1 MRRSRRRH
9 EGAGPGD
16 QVGAVGLTVL
26 TPFLRCTGVSWT
38 TDGRGRP
45 RAADRLLTYGVGV
58 DRYDYVVVGAGS
70 AGCVM
75 AGRLSEGG
83 TTRVLL
89 LEAGPTDRK
98 MEVRIPAA
106 FPKLFKTERDWDYV
120 TAPQPHLDD
129 RELYWP
135 RGRMLGGCSSI
146 NAQMYVR
153 GNPADYDGWAAAGNT
168 GWSWAEVLPYF
179 RRSEHH
185 GRGGD
190 AEHGTDG
197 PLFVEELRDP
207 SPLTTAAV
215 EAAVQAGIPRL
226 ADVNGPTQ
234 DGVAMSEVT
243 QHRGRR
249 WSAADAFLR
258 PARKRRNLVVVTG
271 AHATRVLFDG
281 TRAVGVEYR
290 EGERMRQATVARE
303 VIVCGG
309 SVNSPQL
316 LMLSGVGPR
325 DALDALGIYAVVD
338 LPGVGA
344 DLQDHL
350 VAPAIFTTGDHASL
364 LDAEKPAQLA
374 KYLSRRK
381 GMLTSNVGEAM
392 AFVRTTEALPAP
404 DLQLIFAP
412 VEYIDHGLAPPPGH
426 GLSIGGVL
434 LQPASRG
441 CITLASGDPF
451 AAPVIDAGYLTER
464 ADMAP
469 LVEAIKLSRRIAA
482 QPALSGI
489 VDGEMW
495 PGPGVLSDDDIEA
508 FVRQQAFTLYHPV
521 GTCRMGTDDG
531 AVVDP
536 ELRVR
541 GVDGLRVVD
550 ASVMPTIPRGNTN
563 APTIMIAERAA
574 DLVKAG

>member
-1 MRRSRRRH
+1 M
-9 EGAGPGD
+9 
-16 QVGAVGLTVL
+16 
-26 TPFLRCTGVSWT
+26 
-38 TDGRGRP
+38 
-45 RAADRLLTYGVGV
+45 

-83 TTRVLL
+83 ATRVLL

-106 FPKLFKTERDWDYV
+106 FPKLFKTERDWDFA

-135 RGRMLGGCSSI
+135 RGRMIGGCSSI

-168 GWSWAEVLPYF
+168 GWSWHDVLPYF
-179 RRSEHH
+179 RRSERH
-185 GRGGD
+185 GRGAD
-190 AEHGTDG
+190 TYHGVGG
-197 PLFVEELRDP
+197 PLYVEALRDP
-207 SPLTTAAV
+207 SLLTLAAV
-215 EAAVQAGIPRL
+215 EAAVQVGMPRL
-226 ADVNGPTQ
+226 ADVNGATQ
-234 DGVAMSEVT
+234 DGVALSEVT

-249 WSAADAFLR
+249 WSAADAFLH
-258 PARKRRNLVVVTG
+258 PARKRSNLVVVTG

-290 EGERMRQATVARE
+290 EVDRMRQATAARE
-303 VIVCGG
+303 VILCGG

-316 LMLSGVGPR
+316 LMLSGIGPR
-325 DALDALGIYAVVD
+325 DALDALGIYTVVD

-350 VAPAIFTTGDHASL
+350 TVPCIFTVGDHPSL

-392 AFVRTTEALPAP
+392 AFVRTTEGLDAP

-412 VEYIDHGLAPPPGH
+412 VEYIDHGLAPPPSH
-426 GLSIGGVL
+426 GITIGGVL

-441 CITLASGDPF
+441 RITLDSADPF
-451 AAPVIDAGYLTER
+451 TAPVIDAGYLTDR
-464 ADMAP
+464 DDMAP
-469 LVEAIKLSRRIAA
+469 LVAAIKLARQIVV

-489 VDGEMW
+489 VDGELW

-508 FVRQQAFTLYHPV
+508 FVRQRAFTLYHPV
-521 GTCRMGTDDG
+521 GTCRMGTDDH

-541 GVDGLRVVD
+541 GIEGLRVVD
-550 ASVMPTIPRGNTN
+550 ASVMPVIPRGNTN
-563 APTIMIAERAA
+563 APTIMVAERAA
-574 DLVKAG
+574 DLVKAE